1 MKAHIFITF
10 KNGVLDPEAKATQ
23 NALHN
28 LGFNSIQ
35 HVEMSKKITLTFSH
49 NDANLAKTEA
59 TQMANDLLANTVIQ
73 DFNIIIED

>member
-1 MKAHIFITF
+1 MKAHISITF

-28 LGFNSIQ
+28 LGFKHINN
-35 HVEMSKKITLTFSH
+35 VEISKKITLTFSH

-59 TQMANDLLANTVIQ
+59 EQMATSLLANTVIQ
-73 DFNIIIED
+73 DFSIIIED